1 MSDNS
6 KFLNFIQKMGESFRN
21 LKDNNQTTLD
31 KINDFFLNVKNSFEK
46 GFNKKDEQQNNESP
60 TSST

>member
-31 KINDFFLNVKNSFEK
+31 KINNFFLNVKNSFEK
-46 GFNKKDEQQNNESP
+46 GFNKKDEQQNNEST

>member
-31 KINDFFLNVKNSFEK
+31 KINNFFLNVKNSFEK